1 MDKKTTE
8 NRRIVLAILMEADE
22 GDKLSSLL
30 KNSLDKV
37 DYMDKQDKAFITRLT
52 KGCIERRIT
61 LDYVIA
67 QYAKTK
73 KLKPVIRNIL
83 RMAIYQILFM
93 DSVKDFAACSEA
105 VNLAKERGLQGL
117 SSFVNGVLRNIAR
130 EKDSIKWPDKTK
142 SYQQYL
148 SVYYSVPEWLVDYI
162 VKLYGKDK
170 AEAMFDAMDQES
182 MVTIRVNEELPSSKI
197 ADLIMFIE
205 RSGTKVT
212 KHPYSDY
219 AYSLDDVGGVAGLP
233 GFNEGLFTVQDI
245 SSQMVINI
253 AGIEKG
259 NLVLDMCAAPG
270 GKTMHA
276 ALLAGDEG
284 KVIARDISDDK
295 ISLIED
301 NADRLGINNVTC
313 EVHDATKLDES
324 MIEKCDV
331 VICDAPCSGLGVMG
345 RKADI
350 RYNASLD
357 GIKSLAQLQRSI
369 IDNAVRYVKKGGI
382 LIYSTCTITKE
393 ENADNRA
400 YILEKG
406 MKAAGFDDKVSFLD
420 EKDRL
425 MAADGELQLLPGQH
439 DCDGFYISRYIKE

>member
-8 NRRIVLAILMEADE
+8 NRRIVLAILMEASE
-22 GDKLSSLL
+22 GDKISTLL
-30 KNSLDKV
+30 KNALDKV

-52 KGCIERRIT
+52 KGCVERKIT

-130 EKDSIKWPDKTK
+130 EKENIKWPDKNK
-142 SYQQYL
+142 AYQQYL
-148 SVYYSVPEWLVDYI
+148 SVYYSMPEWIVDYI
-162 VKLYGKDK
+162 AKLYGADET
-170 AEAMFDAMDQES
+170 EAMLKAMNQES
-182 MVTIRVNEELPSSKI
+182 SLTIRVNEELPGSKI
-197 ADLIMFIE
+197 ADLMMFIE
-205 RSGTKVT
+205 RSGVKVT

-219 AYSLDDVGGVAGLP
+219 AYVLEDVGGVAGLP

-245 SSQMVINI
+245 SSQLVVNI
-253 AGIEKG
+253 AGVKKG
-259 NLVLDMCAAPG
+259 DMVLDMCAAPG
-270 GKTMHA
+270 GKTVHA
-276 ALLAGDEG
+276 ALMTGEGG
-284 KVIARDISDDK
+284 KVIARDISDEK

-301 NADRLGINNVTC
+301 NADRLGLGNVEC
-313 EVHDATKLDES
+313 QVYDASKLDES
-324 MIEKCDV
+324 MIEKYDI

-350 RYNASLD
+350 RYNASMD
-357 GIKSLAQLQRSI
+357 GIRSLSELQKSI
-369 IDNAVRYVKKGGI
+369 IDNAVRYVKKGGV
-382 LIYSTCTITKE
+382 LVYSTCTITRE
-393 ENADNRA
+393 ENADNRD
-400 YILEKG
+400 YILSKG
-406 MKAAGFDDKVSFLD
+406 MTPAGFEDKVSFLD
-420 EKDRL
+420 DKWRS
-425 MAADGELQLLPGQH
+425 MAAAGHLQFLPGQH
-439 DCDGFYISRYIKE
+439 ECDGFYISKYIKE

>member
-22 GDKLSSLL
+22 GEKVSTLL
-30 KNSLDKV
+30 KNALDKV
-37 DYMDKQDKAFITRLT
+37 DYMDRQDKAFISRLT
-52 KGCIERRIT
+52 KGCVERRIT

-105 VNLAKERGLQGL
+105 VNLAKERGLHGL

-130 EKDSIKWPDKTK
+130 EKESIKWPDKVK
-142 SYQQYL
+142 AYQQYL

-162 VKLYGKDK
+162 VKQYGKDRT
-170 AEAMFDAMDQES
+170 EAMFDAMNQGS
-182 MVTIRVNEELPSSKI
+182 SLTIRVNSELPISKI
-197 ADLIMFIE
+197 EDLIMFIE
-205 RSGTKVT
+205 RSGVKVD

-219 AYSLDDVGGVAGLP
+219 AYVLEDVGGVAGLP
-233 GFNEGLFTVQDI
+233 GFAEGLFTVQDI
-245 SSQMVINI
+245 SSQLVVTVSGIK
-253 AGIEKG
+253 AGDR
-259 NLVLDMCAAPG
+259 VLDMCAAPG

-276 ALLAGDEG
+276 SLLADEAG
-284 KVIARDISDDK
+284 SVLARDISDDK
-295 ISLIED
+295 VSLIEE
-301 NADRLGINNVTC
+301 NANRLGRKNITC
-313 EVHDATKLDES
+313 QVYDATRLDEAS
-324 MIEKCDV
+324 IEKFDV

-350 RYNASLD
+350 RYNTSLD
-357 GIKSLAQLQRSI
+357 SIRSLAELQRKI
-369 IDNAVRYVKKGGI
+369 IDNAIKYVKKGGI

-393 ENADNRA
+393 ENSDNRA
-400 YILEKG
+400 YILEQG
-406 MKAAGFDDKVSFLD
+406 MKPAGFEDKVDFLG
-420 EKDRL
+420 EGAL
-425 MAADGELQLLPGQH
+425 SAAEGELQLLPGTH
-439 DCDGFYISRYIKE
+439 ECDGFYISRYIKE